1 MKPEHLRNEIRIHFP
16 NAEIGRTFFAKQNI
30 YLEEQYGFTPENTRF
45 AEGGCSDEINET
57 EYKLLEQYWG
67 ERFKFGGLAGYCHG
81 GRAGLNAVSHHVPE
95 VAGEK
100 NLLLVAGPHIGY
112 DRGEWGK
119 ILRDGQSHITSACGL
134 LAAIVAEGYD
144 TIRQKPA
151 DFLDRQR
158 ETVEQLMLPYLKKCA
173 ENGKSPD
180 IIDAT
185 KYLMQRIDRDLPDLV
200 NDLTTH
206 FEGQIAVITGIT
218 INTEIG
224 NYFSASKVEV
234 HGKS

>member
-95 VAGEK
+95 VAEGK

-134 LAAIVAEGYD
+134 LAALVAEGYD

-158 ETVEQLMLPYLKKCA
+158 ETVEQLMLHYLKKCA

>member
-1 MKPEHLRNEIRIHFP
+1 MKREDLIKKIRVHFP
-16 NAEIGRTFFAKQNI
+16 NAEFGRIFFAKHNI
-30 YLEEQYGFTPENTRF
+30 MLEEQYGFTPENTCF

-57 EYKLLEQYWG
+57 EFKLLEQFWG

-81 GRAGLNAVSHHVPE
+81 GRAGLTAVSQHVPE

-119 ILRDGQSHITSACGL
+119 ILRSGQSHNTTACGL
-134 LAAIVAEGYD
+134 LAAIIAEGYD
-144 TIRQKPA
+144 TIKQKPA
-151 DFLDRQR
+151 DFFDRQR
-158 ETVEQLMLPYLKKCA
+158 ETVEQVMLPYLKKCV
-173 ENGKSPD
+173 ENGISPD

-185 KYLMQRIDRDLPDLV
+185 KYLMQRIDRDLTDLV
-200 NDLTTH
+200 RDLRTH
-206 FEGQIAVITGIT
+206 FEGQIAVITGIA

-224 NYFSASKVEV
+224 NFFSASMVEV
-234 HGKS
+234 YEK

>member
-1 MKPEHLRNEIRIHFP
+1 
-16 NAEIGRTFFAKQNI
+16 
-30 YLEEQYGFTPENTRF
+30 
-45 AEGGCSDEINET
+45 
-57 EYKLLEQYWG
+57 
-67 ERFKFGGLAGYCHG
+67 
-81 GRAGLNAVSHHVPE
+81 
-95 VAGEK
+95 
-100 NLLLVAGPHIGY
+100 
-112 DRGEWGK
+112 
-119 ILRDGQSHITSACGL
+119 L
-134 LAAIVAEGYD
+134 LAALVAEGYD

>member
-95 VAGEK
+95 VAG
-100 NLLLVAGPHIGY
+100 
-112 DRGEWGK
+112 GK

-134 LAAIVAEGYD
+134 LAALVAEGYD